1 MKRTRFPARFTAAC
15 LVAGLLAGQA
25 LAAPAATKA
34 DASSAPPAII
44 SSVTAD
50 TLLVLLQAHGATL
63 LGREQMADGSPV
75 LLMRSRSDTTF
86 AAFIDGSG
94 AILQLRASW
103 GGLDMTPAAMNAW
116 NEQYRFTRAW
126 IDEDADPVLAMD
138 IDITG
143 GVTPARL
150 DDALQTFLRLSLP
163 GFERFLGQQVLGA
176 P

>member
-1 MKRTRFPARFTAAC
+1 MQPTRFPVRIATAC
-15 LVAGLLAGQA
+15 LLAGLLAGPA
-25 LAAPAATKA
+25 LAAQPAVQAEDPAA
-34 DASSAPPAII
+34 SPAII

-63 LGREQMADGSPV
+63 LGREQMANGSPV

-116 NEQYRFTRAW
+116 NAQYRFTRAW

-163 GFERFLGQQVLGA
+163 GFERFLGDRDL
-176 P
+176 